1 MKKEINEK
9 YNLKKA
15 KTNTSE
21 FPIFLKRN
29 MKKSLIL
36 YAFLF
41 VFSLIFAVLN
51 AVMYTLDA
59 TAIMFFICVLI
70 FLLAFLFSIFLNS
83 EVTYIIDKD
92 VIISHSK
99 LLMSENVLTDHIY
112 SVIYSDEK
120 RQSLKISYNLP
131 EYDLKNKLG
140 DFDTDLIQNTGLWVL
155 YINKKDINIPIEELK
170 VILQQFYIDKN
181 YKLK

>member
-1 MKKEINEK
+1 
-9 YNLKKA
+9 
-15 KTNTSE
+15 
-21 FPIFLKRN
+21 
-29 MKKSLIL
+29 
-36 YAFLF
+36 
-41 VFSLIFAVLN
+41 
-51 AVMYTLDA
+51 
-59 TAIMFFICVLI
+59 
-70 FLLAFLFSIFLNS
+70 
-83 EVTYIIDKD
+83 
-92 VIISHSK
+92 
-99 LLMSENVLTDHIY
+99 MSENVLTDHIY